1 MLICLACLIKCD
13 SCVWESLL
21 FLGVFMSTEK
31 NVSKLFMCIGI
42 IFVTCLLLSNLIA
55 GKMWAVTA
63 DITLPAAVILFP
75 LTYII
80 GDVFT
85 EVYGFR
91 KARTIIWLGF
101 GCSFFAVLIYLVTIA
116 LPHPGYWE
124 NQEAYAVVMGTTP
137 RVAIASFAGYLFG
150 EFSNSFVLS
159 KLKVITK
166 GKNLWLRTIL
176 STVVGEGLDSIIFI
190 TISFWGTMENSVVL
204 KMILFQYLFK
214 VGYEV
219 LFTPVTYAVV
229 KAVKKKEGIDVF
241 DEGLK
246 YNFIKG

>member
-1 MLICLACLIKCD
+1 
-13 SCVWESLL
+13 
-21 FLGVFMSTEK
+21 
-31 NVSKLFMCIGI
+31 
-42 IFVTCLLLSNLIA
+42 
-55 GKMWAVTA
+55 
-63 DITLPAAVILFP
+63 
-75 LTYII
+75 
-80 GDVFT
+80 
-85 EVYGFR
+85 
-91 KARTIIWLGF
+91 
-101 GCSFFAVLIYLVTIA
+101 
-116 LPHPGYWE
+116 
-124 NQEAYAVVMGTTP
+124 MGTTP